1 MPLHML
7 SDQSKAFESDVRVV
21 SVAREECSLLSPGES
36 ELASASFGD
45 ASKYVIRTLPPTW
58 RGGMAE
64 EENELRGCYR
74 SLLALVYESGFKSVE
89 IPVLGLAQNGFPK
102 VLALRIAGEEI
113 YAFLEEEAHS
123 HINVWLILPGQ
134 KTTRPL
140 QQASSSVSM
149 LNLSNESYEE
159 ALQPDRD
166 VDDFIRRIRSEKE
179 NFHDML
185 FRLIWD
191 GETSASR
198 RKTREVAVY
207 RSIFMSRQQFYKLR
221 APDYTPSK
229 ETILWLAIAL
239 KLTPEETHELLNT
252 AGYTFCRWKDFDLIV
267 LYFISKGI
275 YDIMLINE
283 MLCSY
288 GQKTFLLC

>member
-7 SDQSKAFESDVRVV
+7 SSQNSSFESDSKVI
-21 SVAREECSLLSPGES
+21 SVAQEDCTHLSPGES
-36 ELASASFGD
+36 ELASASRVN
-45 ASKYVIRTLPPTW
+45 ASKCVIRTLIPTW
-58 RGGMAE
+58 RGGMADE
-64 EENELRGCYR
+64 EQLLRRCYR
-74 SLLALVYESGFKSVE
+74 SLLLIVCQNGFKSVE
-89 IPVLGLAQNGFPK
+89 IPVLGLAQNDFPK
-102 VLALRIAGEEI
+102 ALALRIAGEEI
-113 YAFLEEEAHS
+113 YAFLEENDQTQ
-123 HINVWLILPGQ
+123 IDVWLILPGQ